1 MREGVKNMSYVIGW
15 AQNPPDEDEEWR
27 MMTDI
32 AAEAAQERQEAE

>member
-15 AQNPPDEDEEWR
+15 SQNPPDEDEEWR
-27 MMTDI
+27 MMADI